1 MFSLPLGHYY
11 TMLGIF
17 WRVINMKTNHRQCKK
32 KNVFLIPQ
40 HMLDELTCP
49 KKKQNIQE
57 APDSKCT
64 THYTVCMKAL
74 CME

>member
-1 MFSLPLGHYY
+1 
-11 TMLGIF
+11 
-17 WRVINMKTNHRQCKK
+17 MKTNHRQCKK